1 MKISGGNEMYI
12 GNIGEKLTIKA
23 TYLKRFSFP
32 TYYGEIQIHKFADE
46 QGNILVWKTSNFVE
60 HVKDGYYESIPKGSV
75 VEIKCSVKEHNE
87 YKGEEQTVVV
97 RCKFNLIKEV
107 KTEWEKLEEKRNKQ
121 LNSLQDGDQIL
132 TMTYKNYKEHY
143 SDCETL
149 AGSFT
154 TEYGKAQI
162 DIIVRAGRMVKSGV
176 RGHRF
181 STYVLQNKNTKM
193 KMCFY
198 AVCEENAFKQ
208 ATKEKDFNPDEWE
221 CVKSFNR
228 R

>member
-1 MKISGGNEMYI
+1 MYI

-23 TYLKRFSFP
+23 IYLKRFSFP
-32 TYYGEIQIHKFADE
+32 SYYGETQVHKFADE

-60 HVKDGYYESIPKGSV
+60 QVKDGYYESIPKGSV
-75 VEIKCSVKEHNE
+75 IEIKCSVKEHNK

-97 RCKFNLIKEV
+97 RCKFNLIEKA
-107 KTEWEKLEEKRNKQ
+107 KTECKKLEEKRNKQ
-121 LNSLQDGDQIL
+121 FSSLQIL

-149 AGSFT
+149 AGSFSADNGRA
-154 TEYGKAQI
+154 EI
-162 DIIVRAGRMVKSGV
+162 DVIVRAGRMVKSGV

-181 STYVLQNKNTKM
+181 STYVLQNKETKI

-208 ATKEKDFNPDEWE
+208 AAKEKGFNPDEWK
-221 CVKSFNR
+221 CIKVFSGR
-228 R
+228 